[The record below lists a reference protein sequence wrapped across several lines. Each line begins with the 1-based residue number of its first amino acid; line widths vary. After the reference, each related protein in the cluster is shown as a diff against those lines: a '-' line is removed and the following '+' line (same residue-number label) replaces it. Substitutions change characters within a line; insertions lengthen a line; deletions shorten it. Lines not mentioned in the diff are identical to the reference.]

1 MKNYIL
7 IFCIFILFIL
17 SCENERKRKLSRELQ
32 SWQNKEIIFSPNLQA
47 KILGK
52 DTIIK
57 IDNNKLKIINYID
70 TSGCTECRLE
80 LYEWSKKIEEIKGY
94 TIKYGNIV
102 DGENVVDEVL
112 VSYFKEPK
120 SYTTENMCEINS
132 HGGNVIVKKILELC
146 LKNGAELAQPGEF
159 TKRAFLNGR
168 IDLTESEGVMD
179 LINSETELTRKMA
192 INELSGNVS
201 RLITD
206 TREDIISLISN
217 IEVNIDYPEYEDIEV
232 LTNESILPDI
242 KKFKEKLEEI
252 IKKSEDSKVI
262 KEGIRVGIIGR
273 PNVGKSSL
281 LNSLLEEEKAIVTD
295 VPGTTRD
302 IVEGSLIVSGIPLN
316 IIDTAGIRKTE
327 DTVEKIG
334 VEKSLK
340 IIDTS
345 DLLIYILNNNEEIT
359 EEEKEILEKTKN
371 KKRIIV
377 VNKIDLK
384 TKLNKKLLDSYIE
397 ISVKENIGIDKIKD
411 EIKRLFNIGEI
422 STNDMTY
429 LSNAR
434 SIALLKKSL
443 NNINDAINE
452 INNNNPID
460 IVELSL
466 KESWNNLGEVIGE
479 TYTDELL
486 DELFSRFCLG
496 K

>member
-1 MKNYIL
+1 M
-7 IFCIFILFIL
+7 
-17 SCENERKRKLSRELQ
+17 E
-32 SWQNKEIIFSPNLQA
+32 
-47 KILGK
+47 
-52 DTIIK
+52 DTIVAISTSVGEGAISIIRLSGHDALNIASKVFTKDLTKVDSHTIHYGFITSNNEK
-57 IDNNKLKIINYID
+57 I
-70 TSGCTECRLE
+70 
-80 LYEWSKKIEEIKGY
+80 
-94 TIKYGNIV
+94 
-102 DGENVVDEVL
+102 DEVL
-112 VSYFKEPK
+112 VSVMKAPK
-120 SYTTENMCEINS
+120 TFTREDIVEINC
-132 HGGNVIVKKILELC
+132 HGGIATTNKVLEVL
-146 LKNGAELAQPGEF
+146 LENGARLAEPGEF

-168 IDLTESEGVMD
+168 IDLLEAEATMD
-179 LINSETELTRKMA
+179 LISSKAESARKISINTLTGETSNLIKNLRSELVK
-192 INELSGNVS
+192 I
-201 RLITD
+201 
-206 TREDIISLISN
+206 ISN

-334 VEKSLK
+334 VKKSLK

>member
-1 MKNYIL
+1 M
-7 IFCIFILFIL
+7 
-17 SCENERKRKLSRELQ
+17 E
-32 SWQNKEIIFSPNLQA
+32 
-47 KILGK
+47 
-52 DTIIK
+52 DTIVAISTSVGEGAISIIRLSGHDALNIASKVFTKDLTKVDSHTIHYGFITSNNEK
-57 IDNNKLKIINYID
+57 I
-70 TSGCTECRLE
+70 
-80 LYEWSKKIEEIKGY
+80 
-94 TIKYGNIV
+94 
-102 DGENVVDEVL
+102 DEVL
-112 VSYFKEPK
+112 VSVMKAPK
-120 SYTTENMCEINS
+120 TFTREDIVEINC
-132 HGGNVIVKKILELC
+132 HGGIATTNKVLEVL
-146 LKNGAELAQPGEF
+146 LENGARLAEPGEF

-168 IDLTESEGVMD
+168 IDLLEAEAIMD
-179 LINSETELTRKMA
+179 LISSKAESARKISINTLTGETSNLIKNLRSE
-192 INELSGNVS
+192 
-201 RLITD
+201 LIK
-206 TREDIISLISN
+206 IISN

>member
-1 MKNYIL
+1 M
-7 IFCIFILFIL
+7 
-17 SCENERKRKLSRELQ
+17 E
-32 SWQNKEIIFSPNLQA
+32 
-47 KILGK
+47 
-52 DTIIK
+52 DTIVAISTSVGEGAISIIRLSGHDALNIASKVFTKDLTKVDSHTIHYGFITSNNEK
-57 IDNNKLKIINYID
+57 I
-70 TSGCTECRLE
+70 
-80 LYEWSKKIEEIKGY
+80 
-94 TIKYGNIV
+94 
-102 DGENVVDEVL
+102 DEVL
-112 VSYFKEPK
+112 VSVMKAPK
-120 SYTTENMCEINS
+120 TFTREDIVEINC
-132 HGGNVIVKKILELC
+132 HGGIATTNKVLEVL
-146 LKNGAELAQPGEF
+146 LENGARLAEPGEF

-168 IDLTESEGVMD
+168 IDLLEAEATMD
-179 LINSETELTRKMA
+179 LISSKAESARKISINTLTGETSNLIKNLRSELVK
-192 INELSGNVS
+192 I
-201 RLITD
+201 
-206 TREDIISLISN
+206 ISN

-384 TKLNKKLLDSYIE
+384 TKLDKNLLDSYIE

>member
-1 MKNYIL
+1 M
-7 IFCIFILFIL
+7 
-17 SCENERKRKLSRELQ
+17 E
-32 SWQNKEIIFSPNLQA
+32 
-47 KILGK
+47 
-52 DTIIK
+52 DTIVAISTSVGEGAISIIRLSGHDALNIASKVFTKDLTKVDSHTIHYGFITSNNEK
-57 IDNNKLKIINYID
+57 I
-70 TSGCTECRLE
+70 
-80 LYEWSKKIEEIKGY
+80 
-94 TIKYGNIV
+94 
-102 DGENVVDEVL
+102 DEVL
-112 VSYFKEPK
+112 VSVMKAPK
-120 SYTTENMCEINS
+120 TFTREDIVEINC
-132 HGGNVIVKKILELC
+132 HGGIATTNKVLEVL
-146 LKNGAELAQPGEF
+146 LENGARLAEPGEF

-168 IDLTESEGVMD
+168 VDLLEAEATMD
-179 LINSETELTRKMA
+179 LISSKAESARKISINTLTGETSNLIKNLRSELVK
-192 INELSGNVS
+192 I
-201 RLITD
+201 
-206 TREDIISLISN
+206 ISN

>member
-1 MKNYIL
+1 M
-7 IFCIFILFIL
+7 
-17 SCENERKRKLSRELQ
+17 E
-32 SWQNKEIIFSPNLQA
+32 
-47 KILGK
+47 
-52 DTIIK
+52 DTIVAISTSVGEGAISIIRLSGHDALNIASKVFTKDLTKVDSHTIHYGFITSNNEK
-57 IDNNKLKIINYID
+57 I
-70 TSGCTECRLE
+70 
-80 LYEWSKKIEEIKGY
+80 
-94 TIKYGNIV
+94 
-102 DGENVVDEVL
+102 DEVL
-112 VSYFKEPK
+112 VSVMKAPK
-120 SYTTENMCEINS
+120 TFTREDIVEINC
-132 HGGNVIVKKILELC
+132 HGGIATTNKVLEVL
-146 LKNGAELAQPGEF
+146 LENGARLAEPGEF

-168 IDLTESEGVMD
+168 IDLLEAEATMD
-179 LINSETELTRKMA
+179 LISSKAESARKISINTLTGETSNLIKNLRSELVK
-192 INELSGNVS
+192 I
-201 RLITD
+201 
-206 TREDIISLISN
+206 ISN

-359 EEEKEILEKTKN
+359 EEEKEILKKTKN

>member
-1 MKNYIL
+1 M
-7 IFCIFILFIL
+7 
-17 SCENERKRKLSRELQ
+17 
-32 SWQNKEIIFSPNLQA
+32 
-47 KILGK
+47 
-52 DTIIK
+52 
-57 IDNNKLKIINYID
+57 
-70 TSGCTECRLE
+70 
-80 LYEWSKKIEEIKGY
+80 SKP
-94 TIKYGNIV
+94 TV
-102 DGENVVDEVL
+102 
-112 VSYFKEPK
+112 
-120 SYTTENMCEINS
+120 
-132 HGGNVIVKKILELC
+132 
-146 LKNGAELAQPGEF
+146 A
-159 TKRAFLNGR
+159 
-168 IDLTESEGVMD
+168 
-179 LINSETELTRKMA
+179 
-192 INELSGNVS
+192 
-201 RLITD
+201 
-206 TREDIISLISN
+206 
-217 IEVNIDYPEYEDIEV
+217 
-232 LTNESILPDI
+232 
-242 KKFKEKLEEI
+242 
-252 IKKSEDSKVI
+252 
-262 KEGIRVGIIGR
+262 IIGR

-340 IIDTS
+340 IIETS

>member
-1 MKNYIL
+1 M
-7 IFCIFILFIL
+7 
-17 SCENERKRKLSRELQ
+17 E
-32 SWQNKEIIFSPNLQA
+32 
-47 KILGK
+47 
-52 DTIIK
+52 DTIVAISTSVGEGAISIIRLSGHDALNIASKVFTKDLTKVDSHTIHYGFIISNNEK
-57 IDNNKLKIINYID
+57 I
-70 TSGCTECRLE
+70 
-80 LYEWSKKIEEIKGY
+80 
-94 TIKYGNIV
+94 
-102 DGENVVDEVL
+102 DEVL
-112 VSYFKEPK
+112 VSVMKAPK
-120 SYTTENMCEINS
+120 TFTREDIVEINC
-132 HGGNVIVKKILELC
+132 HGGIATTNKVLEVL
-146 LKNGAELAQPGEF
+146 LENGARLAEPGEF

-168 IDLTESEGVMD
+168 IDLLEAEATMD
-179 LINSETELTRKMA
+179 LISSKAESARKISINTLTGETSNLIKNLRSELVK
-192 INELSGNVS
+192 I
-201 RLITD
+201 
-206 TREDIISLISN
+206 ISN

>member
-1 MKNYIL
+1 M
-7 IFCIFILFIL
+7 
-17 SCENERKRKLSRELQ
+17 E
-32 SWQNKEIIFSPNLQA
+32 
-47 KILGK
+47 
-52 DTIIK
+52 DTIVAISTSVGEGAISIIRLSGHDALNIASKVFTKDLTKVDSHTIHYGFITSNNEK
-57 IDNNKLKIINYID
+57 I
-70 TSGCTECRLE
+70 
-80 LYEWSKKIEEIKGY
+80 
-94 TIKYGNIV
+94 
-102 DGENVVDEVL
+102 DEVL
-112 VSYFKEPK
+112 VSVMKTPK
-120 SYTTENMCEINS
+120 TFTREDIVEINC
-132 HGGNVIVKKILELC
+132 HGGIATTNKVLEVL
-146 LKNGAELAQPGEF
+146 LENGARLAEPGEF

-168 IDLTESEGVMD
+168 IDLLEAEATMD
-179 LINSETELTRKMA
+179 LISSKAESARKISINTLTGETSNLIKNLRSELVK
-192 INELSGNVS
+192 I
-201 RLITD
+201 
-206 TREDIISLISN
+206 ISN

-327 DTVEKIG
+327 DNVEKIG

-377 VNKIDLK
+377 VNKIDLT

>member
-1 MKNYIL
+1 M
-7 IFCIFILFIL
+7 
-17 SCENERKRKLSRELQ
+17 E
-32 SWQNKEIIFSPNLQA
+32 
-47 KILGK
+47 
-52 DTIIK
+52 DTIVAISTSVGEGAISIIRLSGHDALNIASKVFTKDLTKVDSHTIHYGFITSNNEK
-57 IDNNKLKIINYID
+57 I
-70 TSGCTECRLE
+70 
-80 LYEWSKKIEEIKGY
+80 
-94 TIKYGNIV
+94 
-102 DGENVVDEVL
+102 DEVL
-112 VSYFKEPK
+112 VSVMKAPK
-120 SYTTENMCEINS
+120 TFTREDIVEMNC
-132 HGGNVIVKKILELC
+132 HGGIATTNKVLEVL
-146 LKNGAELAQPGEF
+146 LENGARLAEPGEF

-168 IDLTESEGVMD
+168 IDLLEAEATMD
-179 LINSETELTRKMA
+179 LISSKAESARKISINTLTGETSNLIKNLRSELVK
-192 INELSGNVS
+192 I
-201 RLITD
+201 
-206 TREDIISLISN
+206 ISN

>member
-1 MKNYIL
+1 M
-7 IFCIFILFIL
+7 
-17 SCENERKRKLSRELQ
+17 E
-32 SWQNKEIIFSPNLQA
+32 
-47 KILGK
+47 
-52 DTIIK
+52 DTIVAISTSVGEGAISIIRLSGHDALNIASKVFTKDLTKVDSHTIHYGFITSNNEK
-57 IDNNKLKIINYID
+57 I
-70 TSGCTECRLE
+70 
-80 LYEWSKKIEEIKGY
+80 
-94 TIKYGNIV
+94 
-102 DGENVVDEVL
+102 DEVL
-112 VSYFKEPK
+112 VSVMKAPK
-120 SYTTENMCEINS
+120 TFTREDIVEINC
-132 HGGNVIVKKILELC
+132 HGGIATTNKVLEVL
-146 LKNGAELAQPGEF
+146 LENGARLAEPGEF

-168 IDLTESEGVMD
+168 IDLLEAEATMD
-179 LINSETELTRKMA
+179 LISSKAESARKISINTLTGETSNLIKNLRSELVK
-192 INELSGNVS
+192 I
-201 RLITD
+201 
-206 TREDIISLISN
+206 ISN

-397 ISVKENIGIDKIKD
+397 ISVKENICIDKIKD

>member
-1 MKNYIL
+1 M
-7 IFCIFILFIL
+7 
-17 SCENERKRKLSRELQ
+17 E
-32 SWQNKEIIFSPNLQA
+32 
-47 KILGK
+47 
-52 DTIIK
+52 DTIVAISTSVGEGAISIIRLSGHDALNIASKVFTKDLTKVDSHTIHYGFITSNNEK
-57 IDNNKLKIINYID
+57 I
-70 TSGCTECRLE
+70 
-80 LYEWSKKIEEIKGY
+80 
-94 TIKYGNIV
+94 
-102 DGENVVDEVL
+102 DEVL
-112 VSYFKEPK
+112 VSVMKAPK
-120 SYTTENMCEINS
+120 TFTREDIVEINC
-132 HGGNVIVKKILELC
+132 HGGIATTNKVLEVL
-146 LKNGAELAQPGEF
+146 LENGARLAEPGEF

-168 IDLTESEGVMD
+168 IDLLEAEATMD
-179 LINSETELTRKMA
+179 LIPSKAESARKISINTLTGETSNLIKNLRSELVK
-192 INELSGNVS
+192 I
-201 RLITD
+201 
-206 TREDIISLISN
+206 ISN